1 MRYVVQQGNTDP
13 GVARPLDWSGMITQ
27 VSLHHYIRLLTLHSF
42 NRHSE
47 NRCLELDE
55 PEYLIDEPSL
65 GEVTLAQ
72 CNASTAST
80 DITRASV

>member
-1 MRYVVQQGNTDP
+1 M
-13 GVARPLDWSGMITQ
+13 Q
-27 VSLHHYIRLLTLHSF
+27 VSLHPITDLHSF
-42 NRHSE
+42 TRHTE

-72 CNASTAST
+72 CNTSTALVDSSSL
-80 DITRASV
+80 I